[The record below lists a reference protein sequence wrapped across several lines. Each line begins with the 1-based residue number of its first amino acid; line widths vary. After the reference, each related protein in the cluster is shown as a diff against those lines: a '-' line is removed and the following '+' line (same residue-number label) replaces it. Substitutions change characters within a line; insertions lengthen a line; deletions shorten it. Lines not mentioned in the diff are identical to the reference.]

1 MLIKEVTRGELV
13 EKFILDEVIAK
24 LVPGEKIPS
33 ERELSAELG
42 VAVHTVN
49 KTLATLTERGILT
62 RRKGLGTFVAERNV
76 RGMRVRIV
84 TPSLKY
90 YNKDLVVNWFNSQ
103 FILEGFSRRAQELGV
118 VPEGYVSDYSALPA
132 PEAMERLLAPEV
144 AGYLF
149 HIHMETLVLKQWI
162 DILNRAGK
170 IVLCRSH
177 APFENCNTVYGDMRT
192 GVREAVSY
200 LLKSGR
206 ERIAVLEM
214 DNPADGYVA
223 VRRQGYADAHEE
235 AGIVPDPKLF
245 RPCREMS
252 EEEAYAETRKLL
264 AEGIRF
270 DAIFAGTDI
279 RAYGVM
285 RALKE
290 AGLRIPQDV
299 ALVGSDNLPQDL
311 ETVPTLST
319 VDYPMHEIGKSLCD
333 VFAEIATGRV
343 QSPVCRALPCK
354 FIKRESC

>member
-24 LVPGEKIPS
+24 LAPGAKILS

-118 VPEGYVSDYSALPA
+118 VPEVYVSDYSALPA